1 MLQESGAGGE
11 EGGGQP
17 AAWHSVA
24 EQAANFLGSRG
35 AQQDATAGKKHAPL
49 QPTVSQVG
57 SPCVHAMLAFGNAI
71 FQPRSA
77 ATSADMHITAVRTG
91 AHCGHPA

>member
-1 MLQESGAGGE
+1 MLMLRQEAGPMLQESSAAGE

-35 AQQDATAGKKHAPL
+35 AAQQAPSAGKKHTPL
-49 QPTVSQVG
+49 QSAVSQVH
-57 SPCVHAMLAFGNAI
+57 SFYVH
-71 FQPRSA
+71 
-77 ATSADMHITAVRTG
+77 
-91 AHCGHPA
+91 

>member
-1 MLQESGAGGE
+1 MLMLQQPARPGLQESSAAGG

-17 AAWHSVA
+17 APWHSVA

-35 AQQDATAGKKHAPL
+35 TQQAPTAGKKHAPL

-57 SPCVHAMLAFGNAI
+57 GPCVHQVLAFSNA
-71 FQPRSA
+71 A
-77 ATSADMHITAVRTG
+77 M
-91 AHCGHPA
+91 

>member
-1 MLQESGAGGE
+1 MLQESSVAGE

-35 AQQDATAGKKHAPL
+35 AQQVPTAGKKHAPL
-49 QPTVSQVG
+49 QPTASQVR
-57 SPCVHAMLAFGNAI
+57 SPCVY
-71 FQPRSA
+71 
-77 ATSADMHITAVRTG
+77 
-91 AHCGHPA
+91 